1 MSSSLSLFIEMKEII
16 ISFFINTGISH
27 PANIK
32 AAVRLN
38 NNPDTDTWVP
48 NASDATKEKLNER
61 MRRVFRR
68 ADIFEDNYLQLYEL
82 IIGQHDLEL
91 RDKLEYMDTWDQMN
105 AAGDVIAL
113 LAAIQRFVHDKKATQ
128 YSIYSAWS
136 ALFTLYKMK

>member
-113 LAAIQRFVHDKKATQ
+113 LAAIQRFVHDKKANQ